1 MSLKPLLR
9 LLTKA
14 ITHKNKFHLWC
25 QLSYH
30 WQKLGSF
37 IQNRKFVFYFKLS
50 SAIAGFFFPLLK
62 QFSMN
67 LFYLVSISMCAC
79 AYVRVC
85 ICVRMCVC
93 VCVCVFKGLLL
104 EAVKELLHA
113 WGTPKTTCQ
122 HTMFWENK
130 TPCNILCAVSSALNS
145 FKDFFYTGV
154 VSVSWRLDS

>member
-50 SAIAGFFFPLLK
+50 SAIAGVFFSPSETIFYEFVL
-62 QFSMN
+62 SCIN
-67 LFYLVSISMCAC
+67 LHVCLCVCAC
-79 AYVRVC
+79 AYV
-85 ICVRMCVC
+85 CVR

>member
-50 SAIAGFFFPLLK
+50 SAIAVFFFPFWNNFLWICFILY
-62 QFSMN
+62 QSPCV
-67 LFYLVSISMCAC
+67 LVRMCVC
-79 AYVRVC
+79 AYV
-85 ICVRMCVC
+85 CVC

>member
-50 SAIAGFFFPLLK
+50 SAIAGFFFPFWNNFLWICFILY
-62 QFSMN
+62 QSPC
-67 LFYLVSISMCAC
+67 LFVHMCVC
-79 AYVRVC
+79 AYV
-85 ICVRMCVC
+85 CVC